1 MKGPQPLI
9 FELSVPGR
17 TAISLPEPAVP
28 APDLS
33 QLFPEECL
41 RVDPPALPE
50 VSEVDVVRHFVNLS
64 QLNHAVDTG
73 FYPLGSCTMKYNPK
87 VNEDAARR
95 PGFGAI
101 HPDQDESTV
110 QGAMELLYTLE
121 EYLCEI
127 CGMDNFTMQPAAGAH
142 GEITG
147 LFIINAY
154 HESRNDKRTKVLV
167 PDSAHGTNPA
177 SAAGAGMEIIQVKSD
192 ARGNVDIEDLKAKAG
207 PDVAALMLT
216 NPNTLGLFDERI
228 GEIAEI
234 VHGAGALLY
243 YDGANANAIMGKSR
257 PGDIGFDVIHLNLH
271 KTFSTPH
278 GGGGPGSGPVG
289 VKKFLSPFLPAPV
302 VKFNEATGK
311 YFWDND
317 RPQSIGRVHSFN
329 GNFGV
334 MVKTWAYIRS
344 MGPEGLRAA
353 SEYAVLNANYIMRK
367 LQPYYDLPY
376 DRACMH
382 ECVLSGA
389 RQKKS
394 SDVKT
399 LDIAKRLLDFGFH
412 APTVYFPLI
421 VDEALM
427 IEPTETESKETLDS
441 FIDAMIRIAKEAEE
455 NPDVVRE
462 APHDTPV
469 GRLDETTAARKPI
482 LRYTVEED

>member
-1 MKGPQPLI
+1 
-9 FELSVPGR
+9 
-17 TAISLPEPAVP
+17 
-28 APDLS
+28 
-33 QLFPEECL
+33 
-41 RVDPPALPE
+41 
-50 VSEVDVVRHFVNLS
+50 
-64 QLNHAVDTG
+64 
-73 FYPLGSCTMKYNPK
+73 
-87 VNEDAARR
+87 
-95 PGFGAI
+95 
-101 HPDQDESTV
+101 
-110 QGAMELLYTLE
+110 
-121 EYLCEI
+121 
-127 CGMDNFTMQPAAGAH
+127 
-142 GEITG
+142 
-147 LFIINAY
+147 
-154 HESRNDKRTKVLV
+154 
-167 PDSAHGTNPA
+167 
-177 SAAGAGMEIIQVKSD
+177 
-192 ARGNVDIEDLKAKAG
+192 
-207 PDVAALMLT
+207 
-216 NPNTLGLFDERI
+216 
-228 GEIAEI
+228 
-234 VHGAGALLY
+234 
-243 YDGANANAIMGKSR
+243 
-257 PGDIGFDVIHLNLH
+257 
-271 KTFSTPH
+271 
-278 GGGGPGSGPVG
+278 VG

-302 VKFNEATGK
+302 VRFNEATGK

-344 MGPEGLRAA
+344 MGPDGLRAA

-412 APTVYFPLI
+412 APTIYFPLI

-427 IEPTETESKETLDS
+427 IEPTETESRETLDS